1 MRKWEN
7 AEIGHYDSPDNSDML
22 SSEIQHSESG
32 LEDLSS
38 LRQDVIMG
46 DVIMGYDSVSEGLE
60 FEESHRYCGLAQFSE
75 GNDIGRYSFK
85 KGRKNIKTDKEVN
98 KYFNFLKLNM

>member
-1 MRKWEN
+1 M
-7 AEIGHYDSPDNSDML
+7 EIGHYDSPDNSDML

-98 KYFNFLKLNM
+98 KYFDFFKLNI